1 MSSHSLYEPAAQT
14 GVVWRVWDPVAEMFC
29 SSGRSLYAKNGRSVW
44 MSKGAASVALGQMP
58 ADVKARAVVCAFNLV
73 PVQPVLVQG
82 VGGPMMTETELK
94 EIEQR
99 AAAAT
104 PGKGLCGGG
113 MVKP

>member
-1 MSSHSLYEPAAQT
+1 
-14 GVVWRVWDPVAEMFC
+14 
-29 SSGRSLYAKNGRSVW
+29 
-44 MSKGAASVALGQMP
+44 
-58 ADVKARAVVCAFNLV
+58 
-73 PVQPVLVQG
+73 
-82 VGGPMMTETELK
+82 MMTETELK